1 MALPRKDVRFDLDEM
16 DHARLKWCAAKAN
29 QTIAEYVESLI
40 HADIASKVD
49 RVVDDYHDLV
59 RSGLVGKTPDLF
71 GDARKGLK

>member
-16 DHARLKWCAAKAN
+16 DHARLKWCAAKVN
-29 QTIAEYVESLI
+29 LTIAEYVESLI

-71 GDARKGLK
+71 GKPKAGA